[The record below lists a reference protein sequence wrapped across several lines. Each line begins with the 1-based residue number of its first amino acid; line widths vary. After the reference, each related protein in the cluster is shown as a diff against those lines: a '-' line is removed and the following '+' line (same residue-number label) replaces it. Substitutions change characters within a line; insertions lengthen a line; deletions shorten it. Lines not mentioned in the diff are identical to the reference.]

1 MAATLRASEIGL
13 KIVDQERNKKQWKKD
28 SFTWATTK
36 AHSSVATLKRF
47 WRRIPIGTDHFIN
60 ICKAVGIENWEEIVD
75 QSSPTETREI
85 PEWFAYDEMWVG
97 REELVTELIEEI
109 QVSCRLFVLL
119 GISGIG
125 KTALAECLTVE
136 LQETFLQ
143 GDWTKFQQENF
154 EHDQQ
159 SSDFYSVAIRWLQKW
174 GQFIPSKDSQGTDQ
188 VLDPKKILAQLV
200 QYLEKHPYLI
210 VMDSVENILVGNEQ
224 EGWNDFK
231 DELWGKFFETF
242 LALKSCKSRIIIT
255 SQYLPNSLPARYKN
269 FFQCQVLS
277 GLTASEQLAL
287 FEKIGLEITPEIQPY
302 LERIGKAYEGHP
314 LALRVIAGEIGNK
327 PFFGNIVAYWNKY
340 GSEIEEVEKAIAEAK
355 ELGKIASA
363 DDNWQLDRYTRQLR
377 KSVRIRLEKTF
388 NRLQQDFLNAYRL
401 ICEASVYRCPVSE
414 KFWLSHLEDWD
425 CNPDEQELALEALR
439 DRYLVEEVVEN
450 DQFLLRQ
457 HNLIRSV
464 ALDHRK
470 QLEDEND

>member
-1 MAATLRASEIGL
+1 
-13 KIVDQERNKKQWKKD
+13 
-28 SFTWATTK
+28 
-36 AHSSVATLKRF
+36 
-47 WRRIPIGTDHFIN
+47 
-60 ICKAVGIENWEEIVD
+60 
-75 QSSPTETREI
+75 
-85 PEWFAYDEMWVG
+85 
-97 REELVTELIEEI
+97 
-109 QVSCRLFVLL
+109 
-119 GISGIG
+119 
-125 KTALAECLTVE
+125 
-136 LQETFLQ
+136 
-143 GDWTKFQQENF
+143 
-154 EHDQQ
+154 
-159 SSDFYSVAIRWLQKW
+159 
-174 GQFIPSKDSQGTDQ
+174 
-188 VLDPKKILAQLV
+188 
-200 QYLEKHPYLI
+200 
-210 VMDSVENILVGNEQ
+210 MDSVENILVGNEQ

-287 FEKIGLEITPEIQPY
+287 FEKIGLEITPESQPY

-425 CNPDEQELALEALR
+425 CNPEEQELALEALR

-470 QLEDEND
+470 QLEDENE